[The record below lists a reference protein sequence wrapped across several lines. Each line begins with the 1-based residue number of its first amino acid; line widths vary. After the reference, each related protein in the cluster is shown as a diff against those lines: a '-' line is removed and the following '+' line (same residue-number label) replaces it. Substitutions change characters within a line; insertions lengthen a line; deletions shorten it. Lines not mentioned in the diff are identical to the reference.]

1 MSTTIDTNV
10 VQLKFDNKQFEE
22 GCKQSMSTLEK
33 LKQRINESNSGKAL
47 DGLNKIDLSNIKD
60 SIDSVNKHFSLLGIA
75 ALKVKS
81 SIVDGFLGMAKTLAT
96 TVPRII
102 KEGGWQRAMNIEEA
116 KFQLEGLH
124 VAWSQISDDISYA
137 VDGTA
142 YGLDAAAKA
151 ASQLVASGV
160 QVGDSMKGA
169 LRAISGVAAM
179 TNAEYEAIAPIFTT
193 VAGQGKLMT
202 MQLRQLENRG
212 LNAAAVL
219 AESMGT
225 TEAAI
230 RDMVTNGEID
240 FNTFAMAMDK
250 AFGEHAKDANR
261 TFVGVTA
268 NIRAALKK
276 IGADFATP
284 IIEQDGPVIKALQ
297 VLRERIND
305 VRKSLGPL
313 NEAWTAFVYNY
324 GRVAEKLLKSI
335 DMSFME
341 NVTRGL
347 VNTFNVLLSI
357 IRPIG
362 YALRDVFGASANSSL
377 KSFAETFERF
387 TAKLIL
393 SKEEMEDLRATVR
406 GVLSVFTI
414 FTTVIKQ
421 ILGALLQVKP
431 ETVDIGA
438 IILKITGS
446 IGDMITFISL
456 VIKQINIIGPA
467 VSGISTV
474 IKTLIGLIATGTIKV
489 GEFITKLSQLKVTSK
504 IIDGVTIAV
513 KALLAGIILLAT
525 TIKDFVIG
533 TVERIPVILFA
544 IRDGLAEV
552 LEFLRSLSIVQAV
565 ADKVTKLAE
574 AFEKLIHPKEV
585 RNSELQQVITIADEA
600 VALAG
605 PEQVSK
611 LDRFKSAL
619 GAIGD
624 ILGYVGRAVVA
635 VIRPIKEFIQ
645 FLGVGGVLALSFT
658 VAIGAIGI
666 KLTQTMDSLT
676 KVFSSTAGVLKTL
689 GKDGVMGL
697 IFGKKEQ
704 IKIPKILEYAAAI
717 AILAGSLKLITTI
730 NFNDLKTAGAAMAA
744 MTGGILIVLAAL
756 TAAQKIL
763 GKDKSLEL
771 SGALLSI
778 AGALA
783 IMTASFITLSKLIDG
798 DKAKLEAAGSAII
811 QLAMVLDIFAIS
823 LSKLAPELSTGSL
836 SLLVMAHSMK
846 MMVGVL
852 DALSQL
858 SIQTNILAEDY
869 DHIWGKAGL
878 LVAVAGALVLI
889 SGIAAK
895 IGTAS
900 LSGILMGL
908 LALKLIVPIAND
920 VARSIEDSIFADAWN
935 KLVDFWKGMPASLKK
950 IGPYILA
957 AITVVGLIVGAV
969 YAFKK
974 LKAAFAEIGK
984 NVKGTEKEV
993 EKLDGLQKAL
1003 ARLSLVPVIIALTG
1017 MMVAI
1022 GAMVAVLGN
1031 IKIANL
1037 KQAGIIMGIVAG
1049 MFATLGLVVAASK
1062 DSKPAAIIGAIVGL
1076 TTMFSELIILSLLIE
1091 KHYVGVL
1098 GACAVMAILMHELS
1112 NVFESIAEASELSTK
1127 TLIAIGMVGGII
1139 AELGGILYILSQQDW
1154 ASVAASGAA
1163 MSAAMLSFA
1172 KMLETIGAT
1181 GQSWTRNKFIA
1192 MAEAAGVVA
1201 VIGASLA
1208 LATLTHD
1215 WAAMLA
1221 AGVSMSAVMV
1231 TFGAMMQIVGRTQW
1245 NAGAWS
1251 AVAAIAVLAVSIG
1264 AALAIATLTH
1274 DWAAMLAAAGAMSAV
1289 MAVFG
1294 GMATIMGNTA
1304 NLLSSFVMMVS
1315 VAGTA
1320 VAIAASLAMLAQYP
1334 WQDILA
1340 AAGIMAGTIAVLSA
1354 LAIGLG
1360 AIAPLAIPG
1369 AIALDLIAVSMLGL
1383 STSASILLSALTA
1396 FLPIANAFLDNVLGT
1411 IVGLAPQLS
1420 SAALGLTEIAGGL
1433 SLVGAA
1439 GLILTA
1445 GSVGLLTTAAGLAA
1459 LLPPVTLLNQIDFVK
1474 IGSGLQSIAQSGGL
1488 LIPVGVGLLAAT
1500 PGFTLASG
1508 ALTVF
1513 AGAIVLV
1520 AKALNDKSIK
1530 EMEKIPKKM
1539 VEIGQWI
1546 PKSLANG
1553 MNGQANTAINAAKNL
1568 ASKIESTIRNKLD
1581 IHSESPLLKSV
1592 GGWVSKSIGNGIK
1605 QYVDG
1610 ALGPV
1615 DELGAGII
1623 KSLKGTS
1630 SQAGQAGSDITTE
1643 LGDSLNSGLDWV
1655 ELSTGLKL
1663 DDIRAQFR
1671 EMQIYSALLG
1681 GSGADSATDANAAKQ
1696 EQINARKKL
1705 AEATKE
1711 ATAAEE
1717 GFAKASGGSSKA
1729 AKEEKEEIKD
1739 LSKAFESVAK
1749 ATKKTLS
1756 QMSNNLAAN
1765 LKETYSWAEDMK
1777 IFMAQTWDDTTKK
1790 WVESLGVAGHDTLRA
1805 FINATEEEAAV
1816 FKGLMPQYLTLD
1828 EDSKA
1833 MIAGD
1838 YSGLGLQIMQQYGE
1852 GIGLYSEELAENIQN
1867 AIKPFEAFNKEL
1879 DVTKYQLME
1888 NLESQVK
1895 GVNEWADQLIELSN
1909 RAINENLLE
1918 YLRDMGPEGY
1928 KYVMAFGS
1936 MTDEELARTNELW
1949 DQTMNLGVTNAKKL
1963 YPTQYNNLGKAI
1975 TDGFDS
1981 GIDKNKMVGT
1991 IGNAL
1996 DATVTKARAIYDWH
2010 SPSGLMLSMGQDI
2023 GRGFVDGINQIWKL
2037 SVIPTVT
2044 RVSEEVVNTFKM
2056 QFNDSTGRQLGTDIT
2071 QGIIN
2076 GIRDREG
2083 DLYQTAWDIAYN
2095 AWQRA
2100 KEAVKS
2106 SSPSKRFA
2114 ELGRNMDEGLI
2125 IGLKDKAEAV
2135 YSTTSNIGDNAV
2147 QMMNDVIK
2155 NISSEVND
2163 SPELQPVIRPRLD
2176 LTALQNGKNSINGMF
2191 GGSSIKLA
2199 NGILANKM
2207 SADSIN
2213 PTVPD
2218 SQIVNNQNFIFN
2230 QTNNSPKALD
2240 AYEIYRNSRNL
2251 LGQIK
2256 GAKA

>member
-1 MSTTIDTNV
+1 
-10 VQLKFDNKQFEE
+10 
-22 GCKQSMSTLEK
+22 MSTLEK
-33 LKQRINESNSGKAL
+33 LKQKINESSSGNAL
-47 DGLNKIDLSNIKD
+47 KDLNKVDLSNIKD
-60 SIDSVNKHFSLLGIA
+60 SIDGINKHFSLLGIA

-225 TEAAI
+225 TEAAV
-230 RDMVTNGEID
+230 REMVTNGEID

-341 NVTRGL
+341 SVTKGL
-347 VNTFNVLLSI
+347 VNTFNALLSI

-377 KSFAETFERF
+377 QTFAQTFESF

-406 GVLSVFTI
+406 GVLSIFTI

-421 ILGALLQVKP
+421 ILGAILQVKP

-456 VIKQINIIGPA
+456 VIKQLNIVGPA
-467 VSGISTV
+467 VSGISIA
-474 IKTLIGLIATGTIKV
+474 IKTLIGLLATGGIKV
-489 GEFITKLSQLKVTSK
+489 AEFVTKLSQLKVTSK

-513 KALLAGIILLAT
+513 KALFAGIILLAT

-533 TVERIPVILFA
+533 TVEKIPAILFS

-565 ADKVTKLAE
+565 TDKISKLVE
-574 AFEKLIHPKEV
+574 AFDKLIHPKDV
-585 RNSELQQVITIADEA
+585 RESELQQVITIADEA

-605 PEQVSK
+605 PEQVNK
-611 LDRFKSAL
+611 LNVLKSAL
-619 GAIGD
+619 SAIGTV
-624 ILGYVGRAVVA
+624 LGYVGRAIVG

-666 KLTQTMDSLT
+666 KLTKTMDSLT

-783 IMTASFITLSKLIDG
+783 IMTASFIAMSKLIDG
-798 DKAKLEAAGSAII
+798 DKAKLEAAGAAII

-878 LVAVAGALVLI
+878 LIAVAGALVLI

-908 LALKLIVPIAND
+908 LALKLIVPLAND

-950 IGPYILA
+950 IGPYVLA
-957 AITVVGLIVGAV
+957 AITAVGLIVGAV

-993 EKLDGLQKAL
+993 KKLDGLQKAL

-1022 GAMVAVLGN
+1022 GAMVVVIGN

-1037 KQAGIIMGIVAG
+1037 KQAAVIMGIVAG
-1049 MFATLGLVVAASK
+1049 MFATLALVVAASK

-1154 ASVAASGAA
+1154 ASVLASGAA

-1181 GQSWTRNKFIA
+1181 GQSWTKNKFIA

-1215 WAAMLA
+1215 WATMLA
-1221 AGVSMSAVMV
+1221 AGASMSAVMV
-1231 TFGAMMQIVGRTQW
+1231 TFGAMMQIVGKTQW

-1264 AALAIATLTH
+1264 AALAIATLNH
-1274 DWAAMLAAAGAMSAV
+1274 DWAAMLAAAVSMSAV

-1294 GMATIMGNTA
+1294 GMAVVLGNAA
-1304 NLLSSFVMMVS
+1304 NLLTSFVMMAS
-1315 VAGTA
+1315 VAVTA
-1320 VAIAASLAMLAQYP
+1320 VSIGAALAMLAQHP
-1334 WQDILA
+1334 WQAILA
-1340 AAGIMAGTIAVLSA
+1340 AAGIMSGVMVVISA
-1354 LAIGLG
+1354 LAVGLG
-1360 AIAPLAIPG
+1360 AISPLALPG
-1369 AIALDLIAVSMLGL
+1369 AIALDLIAVAMLGVA
-1383 STSASILLSALTA
+1383 TSATMLLGALTA
-1396 FLPIANAFLDNVLGT
+1396 FLPIANAFLDNVLST
-1411 IVGLAPQLS
+1411 LVGFGPELPS
-1420 SAALGLTEIAGGL
+1420 TALGLTELAGGL
-1433 SLVGAA
+1433 ALVGAA
-1439 GLILTA
+1439 GIALTA
-1445 GSVGLLTTAAGLAA
+1445 GSAGLLMAAAGLTA
-1459 LLPPVTLLNQIDFVK
+1459 LIPGATMLSQIDFVK
-1474 IGSGLQSIAQSGGL
+1474 IGSGLMTLVAPASLLAPIGIA
-1488 LIPVGVGLLAAT
+1488 LLAAT
-1500 PGFTLASG
+1500 PGFTIASVALIAFG
-1508 ALTVF
+1508 AAVTS
-1513 AGAIVLV
+1513 V
-1520 AKALNDKSIK
+1520 AKSLNDKTIK
-1530 EMEKIPKKM
+1530 EMEKIPEKM
-1539 VEIGQWI
+1539 VKIGKWI

-1553 MNGQANTAINAAKNL
+1553 INGEAKTAINAAKDL

-1581 IHSESPLLKSV
+1581 IHSESPLLKNIGGWIPKSV
-1592 GGWVSKSIGNGIK
+1592 GNGVKI
-1605 QYVDG
+1605 YING

-1615 DELGAGII
+1615 GRL
-1623 KSLKGTS
+1623 GTS
-1630 SQAGQAGSDITTE
+1630 IISSLDGTAKEAGNSGTKITNN
-1643 LGDSLNSGLDWV
+1643 LGNALNSGLDWV
-1655 ELSTGLKL
+1655 EQNAGLKL
-1663 DDIRAQFR
+1663 DNIRDIFK
-1671 EMQIYSALLG
+1671 EMQSYSTLLG
-1681 GSGADSATDANAAKQ
+1681 GSGKDTATDTNAAKQ
-1696 EQINARKKL
+1696 EQIKARKQL

-1717 GFAKASGGSSKA
+1717 DFGKAAKGGGKA
-1729 AKEEKEEIKD
+1729 AKEEKEEITD
-1739 LSKAFESVAK
+1739 LSKAFEAVAK
-1749 ATKKTLS
+1749 STKKTLS

-1765 LKETYSWAEDMK
+1765 LKETYSWAQDMQV
-1777 IFMAQTWDDTTKK
+1777 FMTQSWDETTKK

-1879 DVTKYQLME
+1879 DVTKWQLME

-1936 MTDEELARTNELW
+1936 MTDEELAKTNDLW
-1949 DQTMNLGVTNAKKL
+1949 QQTMDLGVNTAKKL

-1975 TDGFDS
+1975 TEGFDN
-1981 GIDKNKMVGT
+1981 GIDQNKMVGT

-1996 DATVTKARAIYDWH
+1996 DATVAKARAIYDWH
-2010 SPSGLMLSMGQDI
+2010 SPSGLMLRMGQDI
-2023 GRGFVDGINQIWKL
+2023 GNGFVNGINQVWDG

-2044 RVSEEVVNTFKM
+2044 RRSEEVVNTFKM
-2056 QFNDSTGRQLGTDIT
+2056 QFNESTGQQLAQSICQGIVNGFNGGWNWVVSAARDLANAAWEAAKNALDSHSPSRKFEKLGLWSAQGYANGVVKNAGLAEGAVKKMGDST
-2071 QGIIN
+2071 
-2076 GIRDREG
+2076 
-2083 DLYQTAWDIAYN
+2083 
-2095 AWQRA
+2095 
-2100 KEAVKS
+2100 
-2106 SSPSKRFA
+2106 
-2114 ELGRNMDEGLI
+2114 
-2125 IGLKDKAEAV
+2125 
-2135 YSTTSNIGDNAV
+2135 V
-2147 QMMNDVIK
+2147 QMMNDIIK
-2155 NISSEVND
+2155 NITSEIND
-2163 SPELQPVIRPRLD
+2163 APELQPVIRPRLD
-2176 LTALQNGKNSINGMF
+2176 LTALQNSKRSINGMF
-2191 GGSSIKLA
+2191 GGSTISLA
-2199 NGILANKM
+2199 NDVLANKM

-2213 PTVPD
+2213 PTVSD

>member
-1 MSTTIDTNV
+1 
-10 VQLKFDNKQFEE
+10 
-22 GCKQSMSTLEK
+22 MSTLEK

-47 DGLNKIDLSNIKD
+47 DGLNKVDLSNIKD

-225 TEAAI
+225 TEAAV

-313 NEAWTAFVYNY
+313 NDAWTAFVYNY

-341 NVTRGL
+341 NVTKGL
-347 VNTFNVLLSI
+347 VNTFNALLSI

-362 YALRDVFGASANSSL
+362 YAIRDIFGANANSSL
-377 KSFAETFERF
+377 KSFAETFENF

-393 SKEEMEDLRATVR
+393 SREEMEDLRATVR
-406 GVLSVFTI
+406 GVLSIFTI

-421 ILGALLQVKP
+421 ILGAILQVKP

-456 VIKQINIIGPA
+456 VIKQINIIEPII
-467 VSGISTV
+467 SGISTV
-474 IKTLIGLIATGTIKV
+474 IKTLIGLLATGAIKV
-489 GEFITKLSQLKVTSK
+489 GEFITKLSQLKATSK

-513 KALLAGIILLAT
+513 KALLAGIILLAST
-525 TIKDFVIG
+525 VKDFVIG
-533 TVERIPVILFA
+533 TVEKIPVILFA

-645 FLGVGGVLALSFT
+645 FLGVGGILALSFT

-697 IFGKKEQ
+697 IFGRKEQ

-771 SGALLSI
+771 SGSLLAI

-783 IMTASFITLSKLIDG
+783 IMTASFITMSKLIDG
-798 DKAKLEAAGSAII
+798 NKAKLEAAGAAII

-950 IGPYILA
+950 IGPYVLA
-957 AITVVGLIVGAV
+957 AITAVGLIVGAV

-993 EKLDGLQKAL
+993 KKLDGLQKAL
-1003 ARLSLVPVIIALTG
+1003 ARLSIVPVIVALTG

-1091 KHYVGVL
+1091 KHYIGVL

-1127 TLIAIGMVGGII
+1127 TLIAIGMVGGIV

-1154 ASVAASGAA
+1154 ASMLASGAA
-1163 MSAAMLSFA
+1163 MSACMLSFA

-1181 GQSWTRNKFIA
+1181 GQRWTKNKFIA

-1231 TFGAMMQIVGRTQW
+1231 TFGAMMQIVGRIQW

-1320 VAIAASLAMLAQYP
+1320 IAIAASLAMLAQYP

-1340 AAGIMAGTIAVLSA
+1340 AAGIMAGTMAVLSG

-1411 IVGLAPQLS
+1411 IVGLAPQLP

-1445 GSVGLLTTAAGLAA
+1445 GSVGLLTTAAGLTA
-1459 LLPPVTLLNQIDFVK
+1459 LLPAVTLLNQIDFIK
-1474 IGSGLQSIAQSGGL
+1474 IGSGLQSIAQSGSL

-1581 IHSESPLLKSV
+1581 IHSESPLLKSI

-1605 QYVDG
+1605 QYADG

-1615 DELGAGII
+1615 DELGIGII

-1630 SQAGQAGSDITTE
+1630 SQAGQAGSDITTS
-1643 LGDSLNSGLDWV
+1643 LGNSLNSGLDWIEQTTGV
-1655 ELSTGLKL
+1655 KLSKIKNQFKQM
-1663 DDIRAQFR
+1663 DIYITA
-1671 EMQIYSALLG
+1671 LG
-1681 GSGADSATDANAAKQ
+1681 GGFDFMSDPSLPDDVKRQMQ
-1696 EQINARKKL
+1696 EQKIKELEKL
-1705 AEATKE
+1705 ADVTNI
-1711 ATAAEE
+1711 AAEAE
-1717 GFAKASGGSSKA
+1717 KNFAKASGGSSKA

-1777 IFMAQTWDDTTKK
+1777 TFMAQTWDDTTKK

-1975 TDGFDS
+1975 TDGFDA

-2135 YSTTSNIGDNAV
+2135 YSTTRNIGDSTV
-2147 QMMNDVIK
+2147 QMMNDIIK

-2207 SADSIN
+2207 NADSIN
-2213 PTVPD
+2213 PTVSD
-2218 SQIVNNQNFIFN
+2218 GQIVNNQNFIFN